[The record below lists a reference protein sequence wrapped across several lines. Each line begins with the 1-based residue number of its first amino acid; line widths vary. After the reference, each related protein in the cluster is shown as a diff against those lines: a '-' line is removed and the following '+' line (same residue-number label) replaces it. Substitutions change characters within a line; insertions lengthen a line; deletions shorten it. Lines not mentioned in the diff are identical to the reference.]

1 MADPKYAALFLAE
14 GREHLRACNQLLLE
28 WERTPGASEPVNGLF
43 RAIHNIKGMAAT
55 LGYGA
60 VADLAHRAENVL
72 DTIRGGRTTITPDLI
87 QLLFRTVDALEKA
100 VEGAAAGKGEPS
112 ARLLASLD
120 RAGPGGQEAD
130 RRTDG
135 QADRDSSP
143 PVAASVADVEAG
155 ARTGVAARLPAR
167 PPARPTGH
175 LVGVI
180 IRSGTPMRGA
190 RALLALRRVE
200 AFGKITAL
208 RPPATAFER
217 EDFDGR
223 FSFHLRTD
231 TAPADI
237 EMAIRAAGEVEAVAF
252 DANVAV
258 EAEGPVVAA
267 RQIRVDLR
275 RLDAMM
281 KLVGELVVARNRL
294 LDLARGDDTELQEVA
309 GSVSRLVGGLQTEVV
324 AARMT
329 PVSDV
334 FDRFPRL
341 VRDLARDL
349 GKQIRFEMEG
359 GAIELDRSIL
369 DELGDPLL
377 HLIRNAADHGLEPA
391 EDRQTAGKPAE
402 GRILLSA
409 VRERRTVAI
418 RVSDDGRGIDR
429 AAVLARAKR
438 DGLADAAVEILTDDV
453 LLRVLSRPGF
463 TTARR
468 VSGISG
474 RGVGVE
480 VALARARA
488 LGGSLEVQTEQ
499 GRGTT
504 FTLRV
509 PLTLAIVRALL
520 AQAGEERYAVP
531 LAYVAETVEFDPRAV
546 TALRS
551 REALVVRDRVIP
563 TVHLRD
569 LVAAKGNGL
578 PVRRP
583 TIILEVGERR
593 TALVV
598 DALLGQ
604 QDIVIEPFDAP
615 RGLPSYLGGATI
627 LADGAPALILD
638 AAALV

>member
-1 MADPKYAALFLAE
+1 
-14 GREHLRACNQLLLE
+14 
-28 WERTPGASEPVNGLF
+28 
-43 RAIHNIKGMAAT
+43 
-55 LGYGA
+55 
-60 VADLAHRAENVL
+60 
-72 DTIRGGRTTITPDLI
+72 
-87 QLLFRTVDALEKA
+87 
-100 VEGAAAGKGEPS
+100 
-112 ARLLASLD
+112 
-120 RAGPGGQEAD
+120 
-130 RRTDG
+130 
-135 QADRDSSP
+135 
-143 PVAASVADVEAG
+143 
-155 ARTGVAARLPAR
+155 
-167 PPARPTGH
+167 
-175 LVGVI
+175 
-180 IRSGTPMRGA
+180 MRGA

-200 AFGKITAL
+200 ALGKITAL
-208 RPPATAFER
+208 RPTAVAIER

-223 FSFHLRTD
+223 FSFHLRTG
-231 TAPADI
+231 AEPVVI
-237 EMAIRAAGEVEAVAF
+237 EAALRSAGDVERVAF
-252 DANVAV
+252 DADVSV

-267 RQIRVDLR
+267 RQIRIDLH
-275 RLDAMM
+275 RLDTMM
-281 KLVGELVVARNRL
+281 KLVGELVVARNRML
-294 LDLARGDDTELQEVA
+294 ELMRGGDSELAELA
-309 GSVSRLVGGLQTEVV
+309 GGVSRLVSDLQTQVV

-329 PVSDV
+329 PVSEV

-341 VRDLARDL
+341 VRDLGRDL

-359 GAIELDRSIL
+359 GSIELDRSIL

-377 HLIRNAADHGLEPA
+377 HLIRNAADHGLESA
-391 EDRQTAGKPAE
+391 ADREAAGKPPE

-429 AAVLARAKR
+429 AAVLAKAKR
-438 DGLADAAVEILTDDV
+438 DGLADPAAEMLTDDV
-453 LLRVLSRPGF
+453 LLRVLARPGF
-463 TTARR
+463 STARQ

-480 VALARARA
+480 VAFARARA
-488 LGGSLEVQTEQ
+488 LGGSLEVQTEA

-531 LAYVAETVEFDPRAV
+531 LAYVAETVEFDPQAV
-546 TALRS
+546 TALRA
-551 REALVVRDRVIP
+551 REAVVVRDRVIP

-569 LVAAKGNGL
+569 LVAAKADSL
-578 PVRRP
+578 PPRRP

-598 DALLGQ
+598 DGLLGQ

-615 RGLPSYLGGATI
+615 RGLPPYLGGATI

>member
-14 GREHLRACNQLLLE
+14 SREHLRSCNALLLE

-55 LGYGA
+55 LGYSA
-60 VADLAHRAENVL
+60 IADLAHRAENVL
-72 DTIRGGRTTITPDLI
+72 DAVRSERAAATPALI
-87 QLLFRTVDALEKA
+87 QLLFRSVDALEKGI
-100 VEGAAAGKGEPS
+100 EGAQSGKGEPS
-112 ARLLASLD
+112 AALLAALD
-120 RAGPGGQEAD
+120 KAGGLPAERLAKPAGSSPQTSAQPGVAGPP
-130 RRTDG
+130 
-135 QADRDSSP
+135 S
-143 PVAASVADVEAG
+143 G
-155 ARTGVAARLPAR
+155 AAARIPAR
-167 PPARPTGH
+167 GPAGH
-175 LVGVI
+175 LVGVT

-200 AFGKITAL
+200 ALGKITAL
-208 RPPATAFER
+208 RPTAVAIER

-223 FSFHLRTD
+223 FSFHLRTG
-231 TAPADI
+231 AEPAVI
-237 EMAIRAAGEVEAVAF
+237 EAALRSAGDVERVAF
-252 DANVAV
+252 DADVSV
-258 EAEGPVVAA
+258 EAEGPIVAA
-267 RQIRVDLR
+267 RQIRIDLH
-275 RLDAMM
+275 RLDTMM
-281 KLVGELVVARNRL
+281 KLVGELVVTRNRML
-294 LDLARGDDTELQEVA
+294 ELMRGGDSELAELA
-309 GSVSRLVGGLQTEVV
+309 GGVSRLVSDLQTQVV

-329 PVSDV
+329 PVSEV

-341 VRDLARDL
+341 VRDLGRDL

-359 GAIELDRSIL
+359 GSIELDRSIL

-377 HLIRNAADHGLEPA
+377 HLIRNAADHGLESA
-391 EDRQTAGKPAE
+391 ADREAAGKPAE

-429 AAVLARAKR
+429 AAVLAKAKR
-438 DGLADAAVEILTDDV
+438 DGLADPAAEMLTDDV
-453 LLRVLSRPGF
+453 LLRVLARPGF
-463 TTARR
+463 STAQE

-480 VALARARA
+480 VAFARARA
-488 LGGSLEVQTEQ
+488 LGGSLEVQTEA
-499 GRGTT
+499 GRGAT

-531 LAYVAETVEFDPRAV
+531 LAYVAETVEFDPQAV
-546 TALRS
+546 TALRA
-551 REALVVRDRVIP
+551 REAVVVRDRVIP

-569 LVAAKGNGL
+569 LVAAKVDSL
-578 PVRRP
+578 PLRRP

-615 RGLPSYLGGATI
+615 RGLPPYLGGATI